1 MLRLHAYL
9 RPMNPAASNHFIKFA
24 LGQFKR
30 NTNSEG
36 VTLVELL
43 VAASLIPIT
52 VLLASQIFTSQVSS
66 ERSLLAAQSSE
77 NLRSRLSFLIES
89 DISDGEEIL
98 NSSDGRCPA
107 LAGKIFSVRSP
118 FLDSSGL
125 LQYACI
131 TYAQSDG
138 NLIRLGPPILRNGSL
153 DFQADPLSQRVAT
166 GVTISNTVISSS
178 NVSVNFDLTIPGFLG
193 GTPRTFSLAYGSK
206 NFRVGT

>member
-1 MLRLHAYL
+1 
-9 RPMNPAASNHFIKFA
+9 MNLAPSKHLIKFS

-36 VTLVELL
+36 LTLAELL
-43 VAASLIPIT
+43 VAASLIPIII
-52 VLLASQIFTSQVSS
+52 LLASQIFTSQVNS

-98 NSSDGRCPA
+98 ASSDVRCPA
-107 LAGKIFSVRSP
+107 VTDKVFSIRSP
-118 FLDSSGL
+118 FLSSGL

-131 TYAQSDG
+131 TYAQSGG
-138 NLIRLGPPILRNGSL
+138 NLSRIGPPILRNGSL
-153 DFQADPLSQRVAT
+153 NFQAASLSQQVAT
-166 GVTISNTVISSS
+166 GVSVTNVEISSS
-178 NVSVNFDLTIPGFLG
+178 RVSINFNLTIPGFLG
-193 GTPRTFSLAYGSK
+193 RPSRTFALAYGTK

>member
-1 MLRLHAYL
+1 
-9 RPMNPAASNHFIKFA
+9 MNPAPSQHLIKFA

-30 NTNSEG
+30 NINSAG

-43 VAASLIPIT
+43 VAASLIPIII
-52 VLLASQIFTSQVSS
+52 LLASQIFTSQVNS

-77 NLRSRLSFLIES
+77 NLRSRLSFLFES

-98 NSSDGRCPA
+98 GSSDDRCPA
-107 LAGKIFSVRSP
+107 VAGKIFSIRSP
-118 FLDSSGL
+118 FQNNSA

-138 NLIRLGPPILRNGSL
+138 NLLRSGPPILRNGSL
-153 DFQADPLSQRVAT
+153 DFQADSLTQLVAT
-166 GVTISNTVISSS
+166 GVGISNTVISSS
-178 NVSVNFDLTIPGFLG
+178 RVSIDFNLTIPGFLG
-193 GTPRTFSLAYGSK
+193 GAPRTFSLAYGTK

>member
-1 MLRLHAYL
+1 
-9 RPMNPAASNHFIKFA
+9 MNLAPSQHLIKFT

-36 VTLVELL
+36 FTLVELL
-43 VAASLIPIT
+43 VAASLIPIII
-52 VLLASQIFTSQVSS
+52 LLASQIFTSQINS

-98 NSSDGRCPA
+98 DSSDARCSA
-107 LAGKIFSVRSP
+107 AVTDKIFSIRSP

-131 TYAQSDG
+131 TYAQSG
-138 NLIRLGPPILRNGSL
+138 VNLLRIGPPILRNGSL
-153 DFQADPLSQRVAT
+153 NFQAASLSQQVANGVNVT
-166 GVTISNTVISSS
+166 GVAISSS
-178 NVSVNFDLTIPGFLG
+178 RVSINFNLTIPGFLG
-193 GTPRTFSLAYGSK
+193 RPSRTFALAYGTK